1 MMVYNEKSKIQGRS
15 GRLRVA
21 AIDLGDAR
29 TGVALSDILGKQAG
43 EAIVIEEWN
52 KERLCKK
59 MAELFAEKGVTKVA
73 VGHPVNMDGTKG
85 KKAEEAK
92 AFAEMLAA
100 ETSLSVT
107 LWDERRTTVEAHQIL
122 LFAGKNAKK
131 RKKTVDAVAATLIL
145 EGYLAF
151 LAKEKG
157 GEKL

>member
-1 MMVYNEKSKIQGRS
+1 MRI
-15 GRLRVA
+15 A

-29 TGVALSDILGKQAG
+29 TGVALSDLMGMVAG
-43 EAIVIEEWN
+43 ETFVMEEPDR
-52 KERLCKK
+52 EELCRKIAK
-59 MAELFAEKGVTKVA
+59 ILVEKGVSRVA

-100 ETSLSVT
+100 ETNLPVD

-122 LFAGKNAKK
+122 FNAGKNAKK

-151 LAKEKG
+151 LARKG
-157 GEKL
+157 GSLS

>member
-1 MMVYNEKSKIQGRS
+1 M
-15 GRLRVA
+15 
-21 AIDLGDAR
+21 GDAR

-100 ETSLSVT
+100 ETSLPVT
-107 LWDERRTTVEAHQIL
+107 LWDERPPPSKPTRSFCL
-122 LFAGKNAKK
+122 PGKTQKNEK
-131 RKKTVDAVAATLIL
+131 RR
-145 EGYLAF
+145 
-151 LAKEKG
+151 
-157 GEKL
+157 